1 MTDTRAADLAGFADL
16 PAFADLLAGD
26 QIAGRRKYQEDD
38 FRIEAFPEGDPDNC
52 DLLLVLADG
61 MGGHRGGAQAS
72 RLAVSTFVDKFRLA
86 SGGAAARLRTSLDAS
101 NAAVGRYAEEHPQ
114 YAGMGCTLVACVV
127 TDDSAAHW
135 ISVGD
140 SLLWRLH
147 GTDGEGVERLN
158 ADHSLRPVLQDL
170 VRLGHMTEEEVEGGA
185 AHQLRSAV
193 MGEKLTLVDEGAP
206 PARLGIGD
214 GIVLA
219 SDGLETISEEEIRRL
234 CARDRTPRTVVLE
247 LLDAVQAAGSPS
259 QDNTTVVV
267 YRHLAEAAVR
277 RRFERLTAPTRQIDP
292 GS

>member
-158 ADHSLRPVLQDL
+158 ADHSLRPVLEDL

-185 AHQLRSAV
+185 AHRRFR
-193 MGEKLTLVDEGAP
+193 AP
-206 PARLGIGD
+206 GCRAGRRQSVTGQHHG
-214 GIVLA
+214 
-219 SDGLETISEEEIRRL
+219 RRL
-234 CARDRTPRTVVLE
+234 PALGRGGRATTVRAPHGAHTADRSGELKRCRTVWSGRE
-247 LLDAVQAAGSPS
+247 GGRRAARCEFVG
-259 QDNTTVVV
+259 DV
-267 YRHLAEAAVR
+267 YAIASVR
-277 RRFERLTAPTRQIDP
+277 PKC
-292 GS
+292 G